1 MARWENPEQSRRAH
15 DQGYD
20 VVGDETLPDAVADAL
35 IDGRSVVM
43 GGPLGS
49 GKSFLRSRVVDALR
63 HRGEDP
69 IVVRA
74 SAVLRRTYANVL
86 EAVSDPRALA
96 LLGGGSPT
104 TPPIV
109 VVDDAQELDAVSLAA
124 LFRAVHSGRAT
135 VLMAVTEPRLPT
147 SSTDEVVDVI
157 HDLWLSGSADRIELP
172 RLSPRDADRLLSVF
186 APDDPFDS
194 VTRATIL
201 WSADGS
207 RLLLRAL
214 VDASLAALAE
224 GRDPLVAI
232 ADGASHGS
240 LAAVLHAHV
249 RDLDDDQLRALILID
264 RAPGISRADATRLV
278 PAAVVNELRACG
290 LVYDDGSA
298 CHRLSANRVLARAAE
313 RVCGRER
320 SEAVISDAL
329 DRLHRDDGRWWST
342 PLARLLADRWV
353 RTVARP
359 SDLDDVSLGFVER
372 VILSAAQDANDTGD
386 AADAGAYTAWI
397 TSDVDAPAIRREHH
411 LAAAG
416 LGGGHAVLPVLDLAE
431 NERRRAQTLVT
442 ARPTDGA
449 RAADVRHIVADD
461 ALVRSREA
469 VADLRLRDAVVL
481 TEHVRRDPTTSLFRD
496 RVDVELLAGM
506 ARAYLGETAAMREAL
521 DRATRLFTSGASF
534 EDTLDRLA
542 ARSYDLACHTVAGTD
557 DRETVER
564 LAFERDMAVRAG
576 GPALAAASL
585 AAVLV
590 EVRNGRA
597 LAARRELRAAAERA
611 PHLGSESLAMI
622 ELETAYALAL
632 FDHPREARQ
641 LLGSVDV
648 TSAASRMLR
657 HSFAATSSVVA
668 AAEGRISEAH
678 AQAADAWA
686 LSSVTDAVMLQ
697 IRDVHRLAVL
707 GHPHVE
713 QTLEVVRGIIGRVEA
728 PCGHALMRDA
738 ESAAADGER
747 AVELSAGV
755 LRRLRAALS
764 LREGR
769 DVTPEASQPA
779 SSALLTAR
787 EREIAHLVADGLSNR
802 RIAEVL
808 FVSVRTVESHM
819 YQARAKVGASTRRE
833 LGAAVAG
840 EARPE
845 KRPTSPPSQMN
856 ARR

>member
-1 MARWENPEQSRRAH
+1 MARWENPGQSRRGH
-15 DQGYD
+15 DEGHD

-35 IDGRSVVM
+35 IDDRSVVM

-86 EAVSDPRALA
+86 EAVSDPRALT
-96 LLGGGSPT
+96 LLGGGSPPT
-104 TPPIV
+104 APIV

-172 RLSPRDADRLLSVF
+172 RLSARDADRLLSVF

-194 VTRATIL
+194 VTRAAIL

-224 GRDPLVAI
+224 DRDPLVAI
-232 ADGASHGS
+232 ADGASRGS

-329 DRLHRDDGRWWST
+329 DRLHRDHGRWWST

-359 SDLDDVSLGFVER
+359 SDLDDVSLEFVER

-431 NERRRAQTLVT
+431 NERRRASLVT

-449 RAADVRHIVADD
+449 RAADGRHIVTDD

-506 ARAYLGETAAMREAL
+506 ARAYLGETAAMHEAL

-557 DRETVER
+557 DREAVER

-657 HSFAATSSVVA
+657 HFFAATSSVVA
-668 AAEGRISEAH
+668 AAEGRMSEAH
-678 AQAADAWA
+678 AHAADAWA

-728 PCGHALMRDA
+728 PSGHALLRDA
-738 ESAAADGER
+738 ESAAADGEHV
-747 AVELSAGV
+747 VELSAGV
-755 LRRLRAALS
+755 LGRLRAALS

-769 DVTPEASQPA
+769 DVTAEASQPA

-808 FVSVRTVESHM
+808 FVSVRTVESHI

-845 KRPTSPPSQMN
+845 KRPTSSPSQVN